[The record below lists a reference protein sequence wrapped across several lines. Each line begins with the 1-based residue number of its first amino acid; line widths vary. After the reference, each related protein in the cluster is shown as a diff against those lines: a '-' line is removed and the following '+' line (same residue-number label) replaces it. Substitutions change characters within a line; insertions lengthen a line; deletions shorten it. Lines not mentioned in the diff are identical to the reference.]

1 MEEQEES
8 LKFYQDVMGMTL
20 MRTSENSANG
30 FNLYFLGYPG
40 GYDYKSSANGVNPVA
55 GKEGILELTWNYGTG
70 MFGSSP
76 ATSIYFKVKA
86 ESIPLMTRNE

>member
-1 MEEQEES
+1 
-8 LKFYQDVMGMTL
+8 

-40 GYDYKSSANGVNPVA
+40 GYDYKNSANGVNPVA

-70 MFGSSP
+70 MSGLSTASLF
-76 ATSIYFKVKA
+76 YFKTTPGSV
-86 ESIPLMTRNE
+86 SLIRRNE